1 MSYQVLARKWRPRS
15 FREMIGQTHV
25 LKALI
30 NALDNQRLHH
40 AYLFT
45 GTRGVGKTTIA
56 RIIAKCVNCEIGIT
70 STPCGTCSVCREID
84 EGRFVDLIE
93 IDAASRTKVE
103 DTRELL
109 DNVQYAPS
117 RGRFK
122 VYLIDEVHMLS
133 SHSFNALLKTLEEPP
148 PYVKFILATTDPQKL
163 PATILSRC
171 LQFSLKNMTP
181 ERVVEHLTH
190 VLGVENVPFEDDA
203 LWLLGRAADG
213 SMRDAMSLTD
223 QAIAF
228 GEGKVLAADV
238 RAMLGTLDHG
248 QVYGVLQALL
258 EGDARGLLEAV
269 RHLAE
274 QGPDWNGVLAEMLNV
289 LHRVAVAQALPE
301 AVDNGQGDRD
311 RVLAVAQALPAE
323 DVQFYYQMGLIGRR
337 DLPLAPDPRS
347 GFEMVLLR
355 MLAFRPA
362 GGGEAPPQT
371 LKPLGISQ
379 ATVDSSQG
387 VAAPIAA
394 PVPQATSMA
403 GAAVPA
409 AGPVAGGNAPASAS
423 AATVQAPVTPAQREE
438 APVANPA
445 VGDNAPVPAPASAAT
460 AQVPV
465 AAAQRQAAPA
475 ASTMTA
481 VDNSVPAPA
490 PTSSAPVPAAVSQRE
505 VAAAASPVASTDS
518 PATRAAPAP
527 SPAAVDDPSLPWNS
541 SAAPLQN
548 EPEAYDEPLLETE
561 AEQPMLTPMPAP
573 TPACVVPPAPER
585 EEAPED
591 EGDAIDSAA
600 PHLQA
605 IPDDFGP
612 AGMDRDDEPP
622 LDEDYY
628 PADIDAS
635 GYSFLDDLASA
646 TPEPVAAPE
655 PLPASQPA
663 SGLALQWLEL
673 FPKLPISGLTASIAA
688 NCSLIAV
695 RGDEWLLHLDP
706 AQSALFNAT
715 QQRRLN
721 DALNQ
726 YHGRTIGLKIELVR
740 PEQETPAQAS
750 SRRRVERQH
759 DAEASIQADPF
770 IQQMM
775 QKFGATVRNDTI
787 EPVDVPVSQNG

>member
-15 FREMIGQTHV
+15 FREMVGQTHV

-30 NALDNQRLHH
+30 NALDSQRLHH

-56 RIIAKCVNCEIGIT
+56 RIIAKCLNCETGIT
-70 STPCGTCSVCREID
+70 SSPCGECSVCREID

-190 VLGVENVPFEDDA
+190 VLGAENVPFEDDA

-248 QVYGVLQALL
+248 QVYDVLHALI
-258 EGDARGLLEAV
+258 EGDAKALLEAV

-274 QGPDWNGVLAEMLNV
+274 QGPDWNGVLSEMLNV
-289 LHRVAVAQALPE
+289 LHRVAIAQALPDG
-301 AVDNGQGDRD
+301 VDNGHGDRD
-311 RVLAVAQALPAE
+311 RVLALAQALPAE

-337 DLPLAPDPRS
+337 DLPLAPDPRG

-362 GGGEAPPQT
+362 DATDAPRQT
-371 LKPLGISQ
+371 LKPVGISQ
-379 ATVDSSQG
+379 ATVDSANA
-387 VAAPIAA
+387 VAAAPKAA
-394 PVPQATSMA
+394 SV
-403 GAAVPA
+403 AAVAPDPEPAPAPA
-409 AGPVAGGNAPASAS
+409 AV
-423 AATVQAPVTPAQREE
+423 
-438 APVANPA
+438 
-445 VGDNAPVPAPASAAT
+445 APVPAPAPAPEPAPE
-460 AQVPV
+460 PV
-465 AAAQRQAAPA
+465 QAAPA
-475 ASTMTA
+475 AE
-481 VDNSVPAPA
+481 PEP
-490 PTSSAPVPAAVSQRE
+490 E
-505 VAAAASPVASTDS
+505 PVAE
-518 PATRAAPAP
+518 PEPV
-527 SPAAVDDPSLPWNS
+527 VDLPWNDPVD
-541 SAAPLQN
+541 AVPVQQPAV
-548 EPEAYDEPLLETE
+548 EPVLDTV
-561 AEQPMLTPMPAP
+561 AEQPDLPPVLSP
-573 TPACVVPPAPER
+573 TPDSVVPDAPEW
-585 EEAPED
+585 A
-591 EGDAIDSAA
+591 SAA
-600 PHLQA
+600 
-605 IPDDFGP
+605 IPEPSMADVDAATP
-612 AGMDRDDEPP
+612 GMDADDEPP
-622 LDEDYY
+622 LDEDYIE
-628 PADIDAS
+628 PDMDSA
-635 GYSFLDDLASA
+635 YSYLDDLASEHA
-646 TPEPVAAPE
+646 AEPAPE
-655 PLPASQPA
+655 PEPEPAAAPA
-663 SGLALQWLEL
+663 TGLALQWLEL
-673 FPKLPISGLTASIAA
+673 FPKLPVSGMTGSIAA
-688 NCSLIAV
+688 NCTLIAV
-695 RGDEWLLHLDP
+695 DGDHWLLHLDP
-706 AQSALFNAT
+706 AHSALFNAT

-726 YHGRTIGLKIELVR
+726 YHGRTLSLSIELIK
-740 PEQETPAQAS
+740 PEQETPAQAA
-750 SRRRVERQH
+750 SRRRADRQRE
-759 DAEASIQADPF
+759 AEESIHGDPF
-770 IQQMM
+770 IQQMV
-775 QKFGATVRNDTI
+775 QQFGAVVRHDTI
-787 EPVDVPVSQNG
+787 EPVDALVAQG

>member
-15 FREMIGQTHV
+15 FREMVGQTHV

-56 RIIAKCVNCEIGIT
+56 RIIAKCLNCETGIT

-133 SHSFNALLKTLEEPP
+133 THSFNALLKTLEEPP

-171 LQFSLKNMTP
+171 LQFSLKNMSP
-181 ERVVEHLTH
+181 ERVVEHLSH
-190 VLGVENVPFEDDA
+190 VLQAENVPFEADA

-238 RAMLGTLDHG
+238 RAMLGSLDHG

-258 EGDARGLLEAV
+258 EGDARALLEAV
-269 RHLAE
+269 RNLAE
-274 QGPDWNGVLAEMLNV
+274 QGPDWSGVLAEMLNV
-289 LHRVAVAQALPE
+289 LHRVAIAQALPE

-311 RVLAVAQALPAE
+311 RVLALASALPAE

-337 DLPLAPDPRS
+337 DLPLAPDPRG

-362 GGGEAPPQT
+362 DTDDAPKPV
-371 LKPLGISQ
+371 LKPVGISQ
-379 ATVDSSQG
+379 ATADPATP
-387 VAAPIAA
+387 VAAPAVVVEAPAVAVAQPEALVPAPQAEVEAVVEAA
-394 PVPQATSMA
+394 PAPQPEPEPEPAPEVVA
-403 GAAVPA
+403 PEPAVVEEVIDLPWEERAA
-409 AGPVAGGNAPASAS
+409 APASE
-423 AATVQAPVTPAQREE
+423 PEPE
-438 APVANPA
+438 
-445 VGDNAPVPAPASAAT
+445 PVPAPA
-460 AQVPV
+460 PV
-465 AAAQRQAAPA
+465 
-475 ASTMTA
+475 
-481 VDNSVPAPA
+481 
-490 PTSSAPVPAAVSQRE
+490 AVSQK
-505 VAAAASPVASTDS
+505 
-518 PATRAAPAP
+518 APP
-527 SPAAVDDPSLPWNS
+527 
-541 SAAPLQN
+541 
-548 EPEAYDEPLLETE
+548 AYDEP
-561 AEQPMLTPMPAP
+561 PFDP
-573 TPACVVPPAPER
+573 
-585 EEAPED
+585 
-591 EGDAIDSAA
+591 SAYA
-600 PHLQA
+600 A
-605 IPDDFGP
+605 

-622 LDEDYY
+622 MDEDYY
-628 PADIDAS
+628 GGESDPVGFS
-635 GYSFLDDLASA
+635 YLDELA
-646 TPEPVAAPE
+646 EHVQEEKPVAAPQ
-655 PLPASQPA
+655 PLPAAKPA
-663 SGLALQWLEL
+663 TGLALQWLEL
-673 FPKLPISGLTASIAA
+673 FPQLPVTGMTGNIAA
-688 NCSLIAV
+688 NCTLIAAD
-695 RGDEWLLHLDP
+695 GDDWLLHLDP
-706 AQSALFNAT
+706 GQGALFNTT

-721 DALNQ
+721 EALNQ
-726 YHGRTIGLKIELVR
+726 HLGRTLNLRIELVL
-740 PEQETPAQAS
+740 PEQETPAQAAA
-750 SRRRVERQH
+750 RKRAERQQ
-759 DAEASIQADPF
+759 DAVTAIEQDPL
-770 IQQMM
+770 IQQMIK
-775 QKFGATVRNDTI
+775 QFGAKVRQDTI
-787 EPVDVPVSQNG
+787 EPVDALVSQGQ

>member
-15 FREMIGQTHV
+15 FREMVGQTHV

-30 NALDNQRLHH
+30 NALDSQRLHH

-56 RIIAKCVNCEIGIT
+56 RIIAKCLNCETGIT
-70 STPCGTCSVCREID
+70 SSPCGECSVCREID

-190 VLGVENVPFEDDA
+190 VLSAENVPFEDDA

-228 GEGKVLAADV
+228 GEGKVLATDV

-248 QVYGVLQALL
+248 QVYDVLHALIEGDAKALL
-258 EGDARGLLEAV
+258 EGV

-274 QGPDWNGVLAEMLNV
+274 QGPDWNGVLSEILNV
-289 LHRVAVAQALPE
+289 LHRVAIAQALPE
-301 AVDNGQGDRD
+301 GVDNGHGDRD
-311 RVLAVAQALPAE
+311 RVLALAQALPAE

-337 DLPLAPDPRS
+337 DLPLAPDPRG

-362 GGGEAPPQT
+362 DTADAPRQP
-371 LKPLGISQ
+371 LKPVGISQ
-379 ATVDSSQG
+379 ATVDSANS
-387 VAAPIAA
+387 VAVAPKPA
-394 PVPQATSMA
+394 PV
-403 GAAVPA
+403 
-409 AGPVAGGNAPASAS
+409 
-423 AATVQAPVTPAQREE
+423 
-438 APVANPA
+438 
-445 VGDNAPVPAPASAAT
+445 
-460 AQVPV
+460 V
-465 AAAQRQAAPA
+465 AAAVAPAPVAAPA
-475 ASTMTA
+475 AAPEPTPAAPVAPAATA
-481 VDNSVPAPA
+481 AEPEVAPA
-490 PTSSAPVPAAVSQRE
+490 PEPAPV
-505 VAAAASPVASTDS
+505 VAED
-518 PATRAAPAP
+518 
-527 SPAAVDDPSLPWNS
+527 AVDLPWNDPVEPEPEPVQQPAVEPVLETAGEQPELPPMPLPTPDS
-541 SAAPLQN
+541 VVPDAPEWAAAPIP
-548 EPEAYDEPLLETE
+548 EPSVADVD
-561 AEQPMLTPMPAP
+561 AATP
-573 TPACVVPPAPER
+573 
-585 EEAPED
+585 
-591 EGDAIDSAA
+591 
-600 PHLQA
+600 
-605 IPDDFGP
+605 
-612 AGMDRDDEPP
+612 GMDLDDEPP
-622 LDEDYY
+622 LDEDYIE
-628 PADIDAS
+628 PDIDSA
-635 GYSFLDDLASA
+635 YSYLDELASEHA
-646 TPEPVAAPE
+646 AEPAPE
-655 PLPASQPA
+655 PEPEPAAAPA
-663 SGLALQWLEL
+663 TGLALQWLEL
-673 FPKLPISGLTASIAA
+673 FPKLPISGMTGSIAA
-688 NCSLIAV
+688 NCTLIAV
-695 RGDEWLLHLDP
+695 DGDHWLMHLDP
-706 AQSALFNAT
+706 AHSALFNAT

-726 YHGRTIGLKIELVR
+726 FHGRTLTLTIELIK
-740 PEQETPAQAS
+740 PEQETPAQAA
-750 SRRRVERQH
+750 SRRRANRQRE
-759 DAEASIQADPF
+759 AEESIHGDPF
-770 IQQMM
+770 IQQMV
-775 QKFGATVRNDTI
+775 QQFGAVVRHDTI
-787 EPVDVPVSQNG
+787 EPVDALVAQG

>member
-15 FREMIGQTHV
+15 FREMVGQTHV

-30 NALDNQRLHH
+30 NALDSQRLHH

-56 RIIAKCVNCEIGIT
+56 RIIAKCLNCETGIT
-70 STPCGTCSVCREID
+70 SSPCGECSVCREID

-190 VLGVENVPFEDDA
+190 VLTAENVPFEDDA

-228 GEGKVLAADV
+228 GEGKVLATDV

-248 QVYGVLQALL
+248 QVYDVLHSLI
-258 EGDARGLLEAV
+258 EGDAKALLEAV

-274 QGPDWNGVLAEMLNV
+274 QGPDWNGVLSEILNV
-289 LHRVAVAQALPE
+289 LHRVAIAQALPE
-301 AVDNGQGDRD
+301 GVDNGHGDRD
-311 RVLAVAQALPAE
+311 RVLALAQALPAE

-337 DLPLAPDPRS
+337 DLPLAPDPRG

-362 GGGEAPPQT
+362 DTADAPRQP
-371 LKPLGISQ
+371 LKPVGISQ
-379 ATVDSSQG
+379 ATVDSANS
-387 VAAPIAA
+387 VAAAPKPA
-394 PVPQATSMA
+394 PVVA
-403 GAAVPA
+403 AAV
-409 AGPVAGGNAPASAS
+409 APAP
-423 AATVQAPVTPAQREE
+423 AP
-438 APVANPA
+438 APVA
-445 VGDNAPVPAPASAAT
+445 
-460 AQVPV
+460 
-465 AAAQRQAAPA
+465 
-475 ASTMTA
+475 
-481 VDNSVPAPA
+481 VPAPA
-490 PTSSAPVPAAVSQRE
+490 PAPEPAPVAP
-505 VAAAASPVASTDS
+505 VAAPE
-518 PATRAAPAP
+518 PEPEPAP
-527 SPAAVDDPSLPWNS
+527 VVAEAVVAEAVVDLPWNDP
-541 SAAPLQN
+541 A
-548 EPEAYDEPLLETE
+548 EPETEPEPEPAQQPAVEPVLETT
-561 AEQPMLTPMPAP
+561 AEQPDLPPMPLP
-573 TPACVVPPAPER
+573 TPDSVVP
-585 EEAPED
+585 EAPEW
-591 EGDAIDSAA
+591 AAA
-600 PHLQA
+600 P
-605 IPDDFGP
+605 IPEPSVAEVDAATPGID
-612 AGMDRDDEPP
+612 MDDEPP
-622 LDEDYY
+622 LDEDYIE
-628 PADIDAS
+628 PDMDSA
-635 GYSFLDDLASA
+635 YSYLDELASEHA
-646 TPEPVAAPE
+646 AEPAPE
-655 PLPASQPA
+655 PEPEPAAAPA
-663 SGLALQWLEL
+663 TGLALQWLEL
-673 FPKLPISGLTASIAA
+673 FPKLPISGMTGSIAA
-688 NCSLIAV
+688 NCTLIAV
-695 RGDEWLLHLDP
+695 DGDHWLMHLDP
-706 AQSALFNAT
+706 AHSALFNAT

-726 YHGRTIGLKIELVR
+726 FHGRTLSLTIELIK
-740 PEQETPAQAS
+740 PEQETPAQAA
-750 SRRRVERQH
+750 SRRRANRQRE
-759 DAEASIQADPF
+759 AEESIHGDPF
-770 IQQMM
+770 IQQMV
-775 QKFGATVRNDTI
+775 QQFGAVVRHDTI
-787 EPVDVPVSQNG
+787 EPVDALVAQG

>member
-15 FREMIGQTHV
+15 FREMVGQTHV

-30 NALDNQRLHH
+30 NALDSQRLHH

-56 RIIAKCVNCEIGIT
+56 RIIAKCLNCETGIT
-70 STPCGTCSVCREID
+70 SSPCGECSVCREID

-190 VLGVENVPFEDDA
+190 VLTAENVPFEDDA

-228 GEGKVLAADV
+228 GEGKVLATDV

-248 QVYGVLQALL
+248 QVYDVLHSLIEGDAKALL
-258 EGDARGLLEAV
+258 EGV

-274 QGPDWNGVLAEMLNV
+274 QGPDWNGVLSEILNV
-289 LHRVAVAQALPE
+289 LHRVAIAQALPE
-301 AVDNGQGDRD
+301 GVDNGHGDRD
-311 RVLAVAQALPAE
+311 RVLALAQALPAE

-337 DLPLAPDPRS
+337 DLPLAPDPRG

-362 GGGEAPPQT
+362 DTADAPRQP
-371 LKPLGISQ
+371 LKPVGISQ
-379 ATVDSSQG
+379 ATVDS
-387 VAAPIAA
+387 
-394 PVPQATSMA
+394 
-403 GAAVPA
+403 
-409 AGPVAGGNAPASAS
+409 
-423 AATVQAPVTPAQREE
+423 
-438 APVANPA
+438 AN
-445 VGDNAPVPAPASAAT
+445 S
-460 AQVPV
+460 V
-465 AAAQRQAAPA
+465 AAAPKPAPVVAA
-475 ASTMTA
+475 A
-481 VDNSVPAPA
+481 VAPAPA
-490 PTSSAPVPAAVSQRE
+490 PV
-505 VAAAASPVASTDS
+505 
-518 PATRAAPAP
+518 AAPAP
-527 SPAAVDDPSLPWNS
+527 APEPAPVATVAAPEPEPEPAPVVAEEVVDLPWNDPVET
-541 SAAPLQN
+541 APEAEL
-548 EPEAYDEPLLETE
+548 EPEPAQQPAVEPVLETA
-561 AEQPMLTPMPAP
+561 AEQPELPPMPLP
-573 TPACVVPPAPER
+573 TPDSVVP
-585 EEAPED
+585 EAPEW
-591 EGDAIDSAA
+591 AAA
-600 PHLQA
+600 P
-605 IPDDFGP
+605 IPEPSVAEVDAATP
-612 AGMDRDDEPP
+612 GMDLDDEPP
-622 LDEDYY
+622 LDEDYIE
-628 PADIDAS
+628 PDMDSA
-635 GYSFLDDLASA
+635 YSYLDELASEHA
-646 TPEPVAAPE
+646 AEPAPE
-655 PLPASQPA
+655 PEPEPAAAPA
-663 SGLALQWLEL
+663 TGLALQWLEL
-673 FPKLPISGLTASIAA
+673 FPKLPISGMTGSIAA
-688 NCSLIAV
+688 NCTLIAV
-695 RGDEWLLHLDP
+695 DGDHWLMHLDP
-706 AQSALFNAT
+706 AHSALFNAT

-726 YHGRTIGLKIELVR
+726 FHGRTLSLTIELIK
-740 PEQETPAQAS
+740 PEQETPAQAA
-750 SRRRVERQH
+750 SRRRANRQRE
-759 DAEASIQADPF
+759 AEESIHGDPF
-770 IQQMM
+770 IQQMV
-775 QKFGATVRNDTI
+775 QQFGAVVRHDTI
-787 EPVDVPVSQNG
+787 EPVDALVAQG

>member
-15 FREMIGQTHV
+15 FREMVGQTHV

-30 NALDNQRLHH
+30 NALDSQRLHH

-56 RIIAKCVNCEIGIT
+56 RIIAKCLNCETGIT

-228 GEGKVLAADV
+228 GEGKVMAADV

-248 QVYGVLQALL
+248 QVFDVLHSLI
-258 EGDARGLLEAV
+258 EGDAKALLEAV

-274 QGPDWNGVLAEMLNV
+274 QGPDWNGVLSEILNV
-289 LHRVAVAQALPE
+289 LHRVAIAQALPE
-301 AVDNGQGDRD
+301 GVDNGHGDRD
-311 RVLAVAQALPAE
+311 RVLALAQALPAE

-337 DLPLAPDPRS
+337 DLPLAPDPRG

-362 GGGEAPPQT
+362 DTADAPRQV
-371 LKPLGISQ
+371 LKPVGISQ
-379 ATVDSSQG
+379 ATVDSAQS
-387 VAAPIAA
+387 VARTALAA
-394 PVPQATSMA
+394 
-403 GAAVPA
+403 
-409 AGPVAGGNAPASAS
+409 
-423 AATVQAPVTPAQREE
+423 
-438 APVANPA
+438 
-445 VGDNAPVPAPASAAT
+445 
-460 AQVPV
+460 PV
-465 AAAQRQAAPA
+465 AAAVAPVVAVEPAAPVAPQAAPQVA
-475 ASTMTA
+475 PEPVVSPA
-481 VDNSVPAPA
+481 VA
-490 PTSSAPVPAAVSQRE
+490 PTLEVAPEPTLPVAEAVVDLPWNDPAEPSIEQQPAVEAVLEVAAEQPDLTPMPTLTPDSVVPDAPEWVSAPVPEPTVAEVDAA
-505 VAAAASPVASTDS
+505 
-518 PATRAAPAP
+518 
-527 SPAAVDDPSLPWNS
+527 
-541 SAAPLQN
+541 
-548 EPEAYDEPLLETE
+548 
-561 AEQPMLTPMPAP
+561 TP
-573 TPACVVPPAPER
+573 
-585 EEAPED
+585 
-591 EGDAIDSAA
+591 GID
-600 PHLQA
+600 L
-605 IPDDFGP
+605 
-612 AGMDRDDEPP
+612 DDEPP
-622 LDEDYY
+622 LDEDYIE
-628 PADIDAS
+628 PDIDSA
-635 GYSFLDDLASA
+635 YSYLDELASEHA
-646 TPEPVAAPE
+646 AEPAPE
-655 PLPASQPA
+655 PEPEPAAMPA
-663 SGLALQWLEL
+663 TGLALEWLEL
-673 FPKLPISGLTASIAA
+673 FPKLPISGMTGSIAA
-688 NCSLIAV
+688 NCTLMAV
-695 RGDEWLLHLDP
+695 DGDNWLLHLDP
-706 AQSALFNAT
+706 AHSALFNAT

-726 YHGRTIGLKIELVR
+726 HLQRTLSISIELIK
-740 PEQETPAQAS
+740 PEQETPAQAA
-750 SRRRVERQH
+750 SRRRVNRQRE
-759 DAEASIQADPF
+759 AEESIHGDPF
-770 IQQMM
+770 IQQMV
-775 QKFGATVRNDTI
+775 QQFGAVVRHDTI
-787 EPVDVPVSQNG
+787 EPVEALVTQG

>member
-15 FREMIGQTHV
+15 FREMVGQAHV

-56 RIIAKCVNCEIGIT
+56 RIIAKCLNCETGIT

-133 SHSFNALLKTLEEPP
+133 THSFNALLKTLEEPP

-171 LQFSLKNMTP
+171 LQFSLKNMSP
-181 ERVVEHLTH
+181 ERVVEHLSH
-190 VLGVENVPFEDDA
+190 VLAAENVPFEPDA

-238 RAMLGTLDHG
+238 RAMLGSLDHG

-258 EGDARGLLEAV
+258 EGDARALLEAV
-269 RHLAE
+269 RNLAE
-274 QGPDWNGVLAEMLNV
+274 QGPDWAGVLAEMLNV
-289 LHRVAVAQALPE
+289 LHRVAIAQALPE
-301 AVDNGQGDRD
+301 AVDNGQGDRE
-311 RVLAVAQALPAE
+311 RVLALASALPAE

-337 DLPLAPDPRS
+337 DLPLAPDPRG

-362 GGGEAPPQT
+362 DTDDAPKPV
-371 LKPLGISQ
+371 LKPVGISQ
-379 ATVDSSQG
+379 ATADPATP
-387 VAAPIAA
+387 VAAPAVAMAPSTPVVEPAAVAGAPQVQAPAPVEPPPQPVAEPVVAVEPEPAPVIEPVPESAA
-394 PVPQATSMA
+394 PVIDLPWEEPSA
-403 GAAVPA
+403 
-409 AGPVAGGNAPASAS
+409 APAVAV
-423 AATVQAPVTPAQREE
+423 AEPEPAP
-438 APVANPA
+438 AP
-445 VGDNAPVPAPASAAT
+445 APVPVAPA
-460 AQVPV
+460 P
-465 AAAQRQAAPA
+465 QAAPA
-475 ASTMTA
+475 H
-481 VDNSVPAPA
+481 DDAP
-490 PTSSAPVPAAVSQRE
+490 PF
-505 VAAAASPVASTDS
+505 
-518 PATRAAPAP
+518 
-527 SPAAVDDPSLPWNS
+527 DPS
-541 SAAPLQN
+541 
-548 EPEAYDEPLLETE
+548 AYAD
-561 AEQPMLTPMPAP
+561 
-573 TPACVVPPAPER
+573 V
-585 EEAPED
+585 
-591 EGDAIDSAA
+591 
-600 PHLQA
+600 
-605 IPDDFGP
+605 
-612 AGMDRDDEPP
+612 GMDRDDEPP

-628 PADIDAS
+628 GGESDPVGFSYLDELAEHVQEDVSKPAA
-635 GYSFLDDLASA
+635 
-646 TPEPVAAPE
+646 E
-655 PLPASQPA
+655 PLPAAKPA
-663 SGLALQWLEL
+663 TGLALQWLEL
-673 FPKLPISGLTASIAA
+673 FPQLPVSGMTGNIAA
-688 NCSLIAV
+688 NCTLIAAD
-695 RGDEWLLHLDP
+695 GDDWLLHLDP
-706 AQSALFNAT
+706 GQGALFNTT

-726 YHGRTIGLKIELVR
+726 HLGRTLNLRIELIL
-740 PEQETPAQAS
+740 PEQETPAQAA
-750 SRRRVERQH
+750 SRRRAERQQ
-759 DAEASIQADPF
+759 DAVTSIEQDPL
-770 IQQMM
+770 IQQMI
-775 QKFGATVRNDTI
+775 KLFGAKVRQDTI
-787 EPVDVPVSQNG
+787 EPVEALAKQGQ

>member
-15 FREMIGQTHV
+15 FREMVGQTHV

-56 RIIAKCVNCEIGIT
+56 RIIAKCLNCETGIT

-133 SHSFNALLKTLEEPP
+133 THSFNALLKTLEEPP

-171 LQFSLKNMTP
+171 LQFSLKNMSP
-181 ERVVEHLTH
+181 ERVVEHLSH
-190 VLGVENVPFEDDA
+190 VLAAENVPFEPDA

-238 RAMLGTLDHG
+238 RAMLGSLDHG

-258 EGDARGLLEAV
+258 EGDARALLEAV
-269 RHLAE
+269 RDLAE
-274 QGPDWNGVLAEMLNV
+274 QGPDWAGVLAEMLNV
-289 LHRVAVAQALPE
+289 LHRVAIAQALPE
-301 AVDNGQGDRD
+301 AVDNGQGDRE
-311 RVLAVAQALPAE
+311 RVLALASALPAE

-337 DLPLAPDPRS
+337 DLPLAPDPRG

-362 GGGEAPPQT
+362 DTDDAPKPI
-371 LKPLGISQ
+371 LKPVGISQ
-379 ATVDSSQG
+379 ATADPATP
-387 VAAPIAA
+387 VAAPVVAVAPPAAAVVEPVAPVVTQQVQAPAPVEPAPQPVVEPAVAAEPAPVIEPEPEPVAEVVDLPWEEPAPAAA
-394 PVPQATSMA
+394 PV
-403 GAAVPA
+403 
-409 AGPVAGGNAPASAS
+409 VA
-423 AATVQAPVTPAQREE
+423 E
-438 APVANPA
+438 
-445 VGDNAPVPAPASAAT
+445 
-460 AQVPV
+460 
-465 AAAQRQAAPA
+465 
-475 ASTMTA
+475 
-481 VDNSVPAPA
+481 PAPA
-490 PTSSAPVPAAVSQRE
+490 PAPPAAPTSAP
-505 VAAAASPVASTDS
+505 
-518 PATRAAPAP
+518 AAPAHDDEPPFDP
-527 SPAAVDDPSLPWNS
+527 SAYAAV
-541 SAAPLQN
+541 
-548 EPEAYDEPLLETE
+548 
-561 AEQPMLTPMPAP
+561 
-573 TPACVVPPAPER
+573 
-585 EEAPED
+585 
-591 EGDAIDSAA
+591 
-600 PHLQA
+600 
-605 IPDDFGP
+605 
-612 AGMDRDDEPP
+612 GMDRDDEPP

-628 PADIDAS
+628 GGESDPVGFS
-635 GYSFLDDLASA
+635 YLDELAEHVQEEA
-646 TPEPVAAPE
+646 PKPVAE
-655 PLPASQPA
+655 PLPAAKPA
-663 SGLALQWLEL
+663 TGLALQWLEL
-673 FPKLPISGLTASIAA
+673 FPQLPVSGMTGNIAA
-688 NCSLIAV
+688 NCTLIAAD
-695 RGDEWLLHLDP
+695 GDDWLLHLDP
-706 AQSALFNAT
+706 GQGALFNAT

-726 YHGRTIGLKIELVR
+726 HLGRTLNLRIELIL
-740 PEQETPAQAS
+740 PEQETPAQAAA
-750 SRRRVERQH
+750 RKRAERQQ
-759 DAEASIQADPF
+759 DAVTSIEQDPL
-770 IQQMM
+770 IQQMI
-775 QKFGATVRNDTI
+775 KLFGAKVRQDTI
-787 EPVDVPVSQNG
+787 EPVEALVNQGQ

>member
-15 FREMIGQTHV
+15 FREMVGQTHV

-30 NALDNQRLHH
+30 NALDSQRLHH

-56 RIIAKCVNCEIGIT
+56 RIIAKCLNCETGIT
-70 STPCGTCSVCREID
+70 STPCGECSVCREID

-181 ERVVEHLTH
+181 ERVVEHLSH
-190 VLGVENVPFEDDA
+190 VLSVENVPFEDDA

-248 QVYGVLQALL
+248 QVFDLLHALIQ
-258 EGDARGLLEAV
+258 GDAKALLEAV

-274 QGPDWNGVLAEMLNV
+274 QGPDWNGVLSEILNV
-289 LHRVAVAQALPE
+289 FHRVAIAQALPE
-301 AVDNGQGDRD
+301 GVDNGHGDRD
-311 RVLAVAQALPAE
+311 RVLALAQAMPAE

-337 DLPLAPDPRS
+337 DLPLAPDPRG

-362 GGGEAPPQT
+362 DTGDAPSQP
-371 LKPLGISQ
+371 LKPVGISQ
-379 ATVDSSQG
+379 ATVDSAQAVATAAALTPVATPVPES
-387 VAAPIAA
+387 VAAPEPQVA
-394 PVPQATSMA
+394 PPPT
-403 GAAVPA
+403 
-409 AGPVAGGNAPASAS
+409 
-423 AATVQAPVTPAQREE
+423 
-438 APVANPA
+438 
-445 VGDNAPVPAPASAAT
+445 
-460 AQVPV
+460 
-465 AAAQRQAAPA
+465 
-475 ASTMTA
+475 
-481 VDNSVPAPA
+481 PAPA
-490 PTSSAPVPAAVSQRE
+490 PVVEPRAPVVAEVDLPWNEPAV
-505 VAAAASPVASTDS
+505 PVVEQ
-518 PATRAAPAP
+518 APAP
-527 SPAAVDDPSLPWNS
+527 EPVLETVSEPPTLPPMPLPTPDSVVPDAPQWT
-541 SAAPLQN
+541 AAPIP
-548 EPEAYDEPLLETE
+548 EPT
-561 AEQPMLTPMPAP
+561 AEQ
-573 TPACVVPPAPER
+573 V
-585 EEAPED
+585 
-591 EGDAIDSAA
+591 DAALS
-600 PHLQA
+600 
-605 IPDDFGP
+605 
-612 AGMDRDDEPP
+612 GMDRDDEPP
-622 LDEDYY
+622 LDEDYIE
-628 PADIDAS
+628 PDMDSAA
-635 GYSFLDDLASA
+635 YSYLDELASEHA
-646 TPEPVAAPE
+646 AEHEPAPE
-655 PLPASQPA
+655 PEPQPA
-663 SGLALQWLEL
+663 AMPATGLALEWLNM
-673 FPKLPISGLTASIAA
+673 FPKLPVSGMTASIGA
-688 NCSLIAV
+688 NCTLISAE
-695 RGDEWLLHLDP
+695 GDEWLLHLDP
-706 AQSALFNAT
+706 AHSALFNAT

-726 YHGRTIGLKIELVR
+726 HLQRTLKVTIELIK
-740 PEQETPAQAS
+740 PEQETPAQAAA
-750 SRRRVERQH
+750 RLRAERQRL
-759 DAEASIQADPF
+759 AEESIYADPLVQHM
-770 IQQMM
+770 IQQ
-775 QKFGATVRNDTI
+775 FDAAVRDDTI
-787 EPVDVPVSQNG
+787 QPVDVVEPQAS

>member
-15 FREMIGQTHV
+15 FREMVGQTHV

-56 RIIAKCVNCEIGIT
+56 RIIAKCLNCETGVS
-70 STPCGTCSVCREID
+70 STPCGQCSVCREID

-93 IDAASRTKVE
+93 VDAASRTKVE

-117 RGRFK
+117 RGRYK

-148 PYVKFILATTDPQKL
+148 PHVKFLLATTDPQKL
-163 PATILSRC
+163 PVTILSRC
-171 LQFSLKNMTP
+171 LQFSLKNMPP

-190 VLGVENVPFEDDA
+190 VLGVENVPFEEDA

-258 EGDARGLLEAV
+258 EGDARALLEAV

-274 QGPDWNGVLAEMLNV
+274 QGPDWAGVLAEMLNV
-289 LHRVAVAQALPE
+289 LHRVAIAQALPE

-311 RVLAVAQALPAE
+311 RVLALAQALPAE

-362 GGGEAPPQT
+362 DTGDAPRT
-371 LKPLGISQ
+371 SLKNLGISPATADSKPAAVAGTAAPGVSPVSAPAPVAPAAAVAPAPVVIASPAESV
-379 ATVDSSQG
+379 ATV
-387 VAAPIAA
+387 APELPA
-394 PVPQATSMA
+394 VATS
-403 GAAVPA
+403 PA
-409 AGPVAGGNAPASAS
+409 
-423 AATVQAPVTPAQREE
+423 TPAQEQAVPVIDVPWNE
-438 APVANPA
+438 PPEVPPVAVEANAILPEPA
-445 VGDNAPVPAPASAAT
+445 LDGPPDH
-460 AQVPV
+460 V
-465 AAAQRQAAPA
+465 AAVVQ
-475 ASTMTA
+475 
-481 VDNSVPAPA
+481 V
-490 PTSSAPVPAAVSQRE
+490 E
-505 VAAAASPVASTDS
+505 
-518 PATRAAPAP
+518 
-527 SPAAVDDPSLPWNS
+527 
-541 SAAPLQN
+541 
-548 EPEAYDEPLLETE
+548 EPD
-561 AEQPMLTPMPAP
+561 
-573 TPACVVPPAPER
+573 
-585 EEAPED
+585 
-591 EGDAIDSAA
+591 
-600 PHLQA
+600 
-605 IPDDFGP
+605 
-612 AGMDRDDEPP
+612 DDEPP
-622 LDEDYY
+622 LTDEDYFEVENQAEAY
-628 PADIDAS
+628 FEELQQDETDQQ
-635 GYSFLDDLASA
+635 
-646 TPEPVAAPE
+646 EVQ
-655 PLPASQPA
+655 PLPAVEPA
-663 SGLALQWLEL
+663 TGLAAEWLEL
-673 FPKLPISGLTASIAA
+673 YLKLGLSGLTGSIAA
-688 NCSLIAV
+688 NCTLISV
-695 RGDEWLLHLDP
+695 EGDRWLMHLDP
-706 AQSALFNAT
+706 AQSALFNPT

-726 YHGRTIGLKIELVR
+726 YHGRTLQLDIVLQK
-740 PEQETPAQAS
+740 PEQETPAQAAQ
-750 SRRRVERQH
+750 RRRAERQRA
-759 DAEASIQADPF
+759 AEQSIHADPLV
-770 IQQMM
+770 QQLM
-775 QKFGATVRNDTI
+775 QQFAAVIREGTI
-787 EPVDVPVSQNG
+787 EPVEHSEP